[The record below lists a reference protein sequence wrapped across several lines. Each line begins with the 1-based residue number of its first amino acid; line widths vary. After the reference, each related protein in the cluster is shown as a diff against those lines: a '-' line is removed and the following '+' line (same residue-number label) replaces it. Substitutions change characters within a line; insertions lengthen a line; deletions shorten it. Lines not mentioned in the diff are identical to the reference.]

1 MRNSPQQKQDV
12 DDKKIRPAEKQA
24 GGGGLLYSILFVDMA
39 DKSLEVVGN
48 VIKMLAG
55 QKEKKNPLLFIY
67 DSFDNVFDYDKSM
80 RSSRAK
86 NP

>member
-12 DDKKIRPAEKQA
+12 VDKKIRPAEKQA

-55 QKEKKNPLLFIY
+55 QKEKNPLLFTIY

>member
-24 GGGGLLYSILFVDMA
+24 GGLLYSILFVDMA

-55 QKEKKNPLLFIY
+55 QKTLYFY
-67 DSFDNVFDYDKSM
+67 DSLFVFDSQYLSI
-80 RSSRAK
+80 RYQ
-86 NP
+86 

>member
-12 DDKKIRPAEKQA
+12 DEKKIRPAEKQA

-39 DKSLEVVGN
+39 DKSLEVLGN

-55 QKEKKNPLLFIY
+55 QKEKTFAFYL
-67 DSFDNVFDYDKSM
+67 
-80 RSSRAK
+80 
-86 NP
+86 